1 MPRII
6 LKPLIGRMLM
16 KLLAKA
22 FTILLGICLVAS
34 TASAQTATGLS
45 TQISNLKASIEAQ
58 IEQIKAARSSSDSQ
72 IELARL
78 RIGQQIQKS
87 EEDLAIQME
96 QLQRLRDQLQQQKDQ
111 ANQTVSSMQNDLS
124 VISTVS
130 LSSIEDQLSR
140 TSDLLNR
147 MRQTYEQVTGET
159 DPTSSSSLAV
169 KSSNALSA
177 TPQTS
182 MTSSSPA
189 TSSTTTTTMTSS
201 CPYSQ
206 PPTVETTSSG
216 TPDGTTE
223 MDPTLPGLS
232 IQPETTIAQ
241 PETDQ
246 PTTTQ
251 SAPSTSAT
259 PAVFPTP
266 APGGS

>member
-1 MPRII
+1 
-6 LKPLIGRMLM
+6 ML
-16 KLLAKA
+16 
-22 FTILLGICLVAS
+22 
-34 TASAQTATGLS
+34 Q
-45 TQISNLKASIEAQ
+45 QIVINNLKTSIEAQ
-58 IEQIKAARSSSDSQ
+58 IEQIQAARTSSNSQ

-87 EEDLAIQME
+87 EEDLSLQME

-111 ANQTVSSMQNDLS
+111 ANKTVNSMQNDLS

-159 DPTSSSSLAV
+159 DPTSSNSLAV
-169 KSSNALSA
+169 NSSSALSA

-182 MTSSSPA
+182 MTSSSPS
-189 TSSTTTTTMTSS
+189 SSTTTTTMTSS
-201 CPYSQ
+201 CPYSGA
-206 PPTVETTSSG
+206 PTVETTSSG
-216 TPDGTTE
+216 TPDTTE
-223 MDPTLPGLS
+223 TAPTLPGLS
-232 IQPETTIAQ
+232 IQPETMPQ
-241 PETDQ
+241 PETAQ

-251 SAPSTSAT
+251 STPTTSAT